1 MTLRIAAIA
10 SGTGSNVAA
19 IQGHIEAGRLDARIV
34 VILSNNPAAKV
45 LELGKKKGIPVWSTN
60 HKGIEREAYD
70 ALLVEQAKAHGADTI
85 VLAGY
90 MRLVTPVLLRAYPG
104 RVLNVHPALLPS
116 FPGVHGAADALHY
129 GVRFSGITVHF
140 VDEGV
145 DTGPVIVQGIT
156 PVGQSDTEESLM
168 QRLHS
173 FEHVL
178 YAQALRWLAQGRLT
192 IAGRRVLLAAP
203 VEQQQ
208 TAEAMVLP
216 GTQAHLH
223 VQHSLGS
230 VGENAA
236 GPWVVSPPL
245 DIPA

>member
-34 VILSNNPAAKV
+34 VILSNNPSAKV
-45 LELGKKKGIPVWSTN
+45 LEFGKSRDIPVWSTS
-60 HKGIEREAYD
+60 HKGVEREAYD
-70 ALLVEQAKAHGADTI
+70 ALLVEQAREHGADTI

-90 MRLVTPVLLRAYPG
+90 MRLVTPVLLRAYSG

-116 FPGVHGAADALHY
+116 FPGVHGAADALNY

-145 DTGPVIVQGIT
+145 DTGPVIAQAIT
-156 PVGQSDTEESLM
+156 PVGQEDTEESLM

-192 IAGRRVLLAAP
+192 IAGRRVMLAAP
-203 VEQQQ
+203 AQ
-208 TAEAMVLP
+208 EAQHTQALALP
-216 GTQAHLH
+216 GAEGQVLA
-223 VQHSLGS
+223 QHWLGT
-230 VGENAA
+230 VGNNAA

-245 DIPA
+245 DMPL

>member
-1 MTLRIAAIA
+1 MSLRLAAIA

-34 VILSNNPAAKV
+34 VILSNNPDAKV
-45 LELGKKKGIPVWSTN
+45 LEFGKSRGIPVWSTS

-70 ALLVEQAKAHGADTI
+70 ALLVEQAREHGADTI

-90 MRLVTPVLLRAYPG
+90 MRLVTPVLLRAFPG

-116 FPGVHGAADALHY
+116 FPGVHGGADAINY

-145 DTGPVIVQGIT
+145 DTGPVIAQAIT
-156 PVGQSDTEESLM
+156 PVGQGDTEQSLM

-178 YAQALRWLAQGRLT
+178 YAQALQWLAQGRLT

-203 VEQQQ
+203 VGGQQKG
-208 TAEAMVLP
+208 TAVVMPGAQGQVLLQHEL
-216 GTQAHLH
+216 GT
-223 VQHSLGS
+223 
-230 VGENAA
+230 VGGNAA

-245 DIPA
+245 DMPL

>member
-1 MTLRIAAIA
+1 MSLRLAAIA

-34 VILSNNPAAKV
+34 VILSNNPDAKV
-45 LELGKKKGIPVWSTN
+45 LEFGKSRGIPVWSTS

-70 ALLVEQAKAHGADTI
+70 ALLVEQARGHGADTI

-90 MRLVTPVLLRAYPG
+90 MRLVTPVLLRAFPG

-116 FPGVHGAADALHY
+116 FPGVHGAADALNY

-145 DTGPVIVQGIT
+145 DTGPVIAQAIT
-156 PVGQSDTEESLM
+156 PVGQDDTEESLM

-178 YAQALRWLAQGRLT
+178 YAQALQWLAQDRLT
-192 IAGRRVLLAAP
+192 IAGRRVLLAPA
-203 VEQQQ
+203 VKAQQNAAALMMPGAQ
-208 TAEAMVLP
+208 GQVLAQHKLGTA
-216 GTQAHLH
+216 
-223 VQHSLGS
+223 GS
-230 VGENAA
+230 NAA

-245 DIPA
+245 DMLL